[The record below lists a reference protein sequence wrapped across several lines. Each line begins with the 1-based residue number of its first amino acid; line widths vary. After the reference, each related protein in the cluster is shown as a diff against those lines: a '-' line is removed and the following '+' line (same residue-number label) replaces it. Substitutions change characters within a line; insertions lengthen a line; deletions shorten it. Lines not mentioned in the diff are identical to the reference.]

1 MGTEM
6 KIDNDNIRAAFLI
19 FICFFIS
26 TFILSG
32 LLIIDDI
39 GFETSL
45 KLSILTLTNT
55 VNSNL
60 FDLKMPLIRKQNEGD
75 IIFGLHGANYP
86 DDNFEYPEKII
97 QLIEGD
103 ICLFPSSIFHRTL
116 PFESDD
122 ERITLAFDIKPI
134 SDGDY

>member
-39 GFETSL
+39 GFETSF

-60 FDLKMPLIRKQNEGD
+60 FDLNLDNFNRLLTSTKISLILFMIIGKIELISLLIVIRK
-75 IIFGLHGANYP
+75 IIFRN
-86 DDNFEYPEKII
+86 
-97 QLIEGD
+97 
-103 ICLFPSSIFHRTL
+103 
-116 PFESDD
+116 
-122 ERITLAFDIKPI
+122 
-134 SDGDY
+134 